1 MYDTGPSSQTCGDFA
16 GRLTRFVVDDPDCF
30 TGSGGQTDG
39 DAVVEEQL
47 RNTSPTKSPTKKG
60 ATSTNTSKGTKKKK
74 KKEKSK
80 RIVRPIKSV
89 TELSGAPRSMEMPR
103 INPRVNGYP
112 YRYLYAIDTDGV
124 KGADSGK
131 GEFVRWPWTALVRCD
146 VGQMTDTACSTEEWQ
161 APPRCFLGDPTFVP
175 RTRTV
180 NYSSWNG
187 EGVKEAW
194 EEEEAEDAVAGG
206 GTGEDHGWIL
216 TLMFDAERASSFLLI
231 LDAADISAGPVC
243 TIDLLTHVPFSF
255 HTAWFSGDFPGIIS
269 GDGMAAP
276 GSVNGV
282 SKL

>member
-1 MYDTGPSSQTCGDFA
+1 MYDTSPSSQTCGDFA

-30 TGSGGQTDG
+30 TGGGHEDG
-39 DAVVEEQL
+39 DAAVEEEL
-47 RNTSPTKSPTKKG
+47 RNTSPTKKG
-60 ATSTNTSKGTKKKK
+60 ATNASKGTKKKK
-74 KKEKSK
+74 KKKSK
-80 RIVRPIKSV
+80 RMVRPIKSV

-124 KGADSGK
+124 KGADSGA
-131 GEFVRWPWTALVRCD
+131 GEYVRWPWTALVRCD
-146 VGQMTDTACSTEEWQ
+146 VGHTDTACSTVEWQ

-175 RTRTV
+175 RSG
-180 NYSSWNG
+180 NK
-187 EGVKEAW
+187 EGGA
-194 EEEEAEDAVAGG
+194 EEAAGG
-206 GTGEDHGWIL
+206 GAGEDRGEEEGWVL

-231 LDAADISAGPVC
+231 LDAADIPAGPVC

-255 HTAWFSGDFPGIIS
+255 HTAWFAGDFPGIIS
-269 GDGMAAP
+269 GDGSGDGMVAP